1 MEDRIQIN
9 GIWYVREDKVDT
21 DNLELENYMQDNVV
35 TYQCMAF
42 ENFEW
47 VFQAHA
53 DIGPAHILDLIQI
66 ENKVTGK
73 ISLWDNL
80 NFIKNFD
87 PSSYEFEDDDVMNG
101 STEGLKLMKY
111 FINEVK
117 KKGWLE

>member
-9 GIWYVREDKVDT
+9 GIWYVRENNDT
-21 DNLELENYMQDNVV
+21 DNSLEDYMQNNVV

-47 VFQAHA
+47 AFQAHA
-53 DIGPAHILDLIQI
+53 DLGPVPILDLIQI

-73 ISLWDNL
+73 IAVWDNL
-80 NFIKNFD
+80 KFIKNFD
-87 PSSYEFEDDDVMNG
+87 PSSYRYEDDDVMNG

>member
-21 DNLELENYMQDNVV
+21 DNLELENYMQDNIV
-35 TYQCMAF
+35 TYQCVAF

-47 VFQAHA
+47 VFEAHA
-53 DIGPAHILDLIQI
+53 DLGPVPMLDSIQI
-66 ENKVTGK
+66 ENKITGK

-80 NFIKNFD
+80 NFIKNFN
-87 PSSYEFEDDDVMNG
+87 PFTYKYEGEDVMNA
-101 STEGLKLMKY
+101 EGLKLMEC
-111 FINEVK
+111 FINEIK

>member
-9 GIWYVREDKVDT
+9 GVWYVKEDNADVDFS
-21 DNLELENYMQDNVV
+21 LENYMQDNTV

-47 VFQAHA
+47 AFQAHA
-53 DIGPAHILDLIQI
+53 DLGPVPILDLIQI
-66 ENKVTGK
+66 ENKITGK

-80 NFIKNFD
+80 NFIKNFN
-87 PSSYEFEDDDVMNG
+87 PFEYKYEDEDVMNA
-101 STEGLKLMKY
+101 EGLKLMDY
-111 FINEVK
+111 FIDEVK